1 MATPLG
7 KLAFAWTIAM
17 VNKFLYFRYFPCDS
31 NNETSEGLLSGRRIT
46 KEESRQKVVAAMRFL
61 ADSIRAPHLGLDS
74 LAKNIED
81 QYRSYH
87 IRIDEAEATRWFGP
101 RPQPTDTPAAEPSK
115 SNQWSPPQ
123 ESCSPDN
130 TYCDRAET

>member
-17 VNKFLYFRYFPCDS
+17 VDKFFYFRYFPCDS

-46 KEESRQKVVAAMRFL
+46 KEESRRKVAAVMRFL
-61 ADSIRAPHLGLDS
+61 ADSIRASHLGLDS

-87 IRIDEAEATRWFGP
+87 IRIDEAEATRWV
-101 RPQPTDTPAAEPSK
+101 RPSAAGGRAK
-115 SNQWSPPQ
+115 KLKT
-123 ESCSPDN
+123 
-130 TYCDRAET
+130 TYPVYDIPMISTEA